1 MKRMISMITAALMVV
16 GTSTTAFAAEL
27 NVTVDGRYVAWTD
40 AKPFIDEN
48 DRTLV
53 PLRPIGNALG
63 LEVDWND
70 DTNTASFT
78 DGETTAE
85 FVVGSDQYHAFLN
98 DTDFHVYV
106 EMDTTPVIKDSRIY
120 APARYLAECFHY
132 VVGWHQSTQTVLI
145 TKVTEP
151 EEEIIVTPQVPAG
164 EVAAISPVTAEAG
177 SNGTTYIT
185 FNGVSLAEEP
195 DIFEYSIDSETTLNG
210 LGFNYTF
217 IPEEN
222 YVEMNLGADLT
233 APVGTYPVTFAI
245 PAGFFADAQEDVV
258 VSTTFTVTEPKA
270 ETVMAKILEN
280 LDFGLWLAEG
290 SDTSAVTAAV
300 QEETGWVMDGSP
312 FALTV
317 SNGAFVTND
326 EGALDAFSCT
336 LTVTNTETNETFS
349 VSDAVTSL
357 YFISADE

>member
-1 MKRMISMITAALMVV
+1 MKKPFLITTALLLTLGMNTAALA
-16 GTSTTAFAAEL
+16 TDIQ
-27 NVTVDGRYVAWTD
+27 VTVEGTPIVWAD

-78 DGETTAE
+78 DGETTVE
-85 FVVGSDQYHAFLN
+85 FVVGSNECHAFLN
-98 DTDFHVYV
+98 DADMHAYL
-106 EMDTTPVIKDSRIY
+106 EMDTTPVIRNSRIF
-120 APARYLAECFHY
+120 APARYLAESFHY
-132 VVGWHQSTQTVLI
+132 AVGWHQSTQTVLI

-177 SNGTTYIT
+177 SNGTTYIS
-185 FNGVSLAEEP
+185 FNGISLTEEP

-233 APVGTYPVTFAI
+233 APVGTYPVTFTI
-245 PAGFFADAQEDVV
+245 PAGFFADAKEDVV

>member
-132 VVGWHQSTQTVLI
+132 VVGWDPATQEVVI
-145 TKVTEP
+145 TKETAP
-151 EEEIIVTPQVPAG
+151 EEEIVAGPAIPIIAEGEKAAAEPMVTDAG
-164 EVAAISPVTAEAG
+164 MTVISNIAV
-177 SNGTTYIT
+177 NGM
-185 FNGVSLAEEP
+185 VEEP
-195 DIFEYSIDSETTLNG
+195 DIIEHPSVMDTTVEWTSYG
-210 LGFNYTF
+210 LM
-217 IPEEN
+217 
-222 YVEMNLGADLT
+222 VEDGYLVADFQPAMSA
-233 APVGTYPVTFAI
+233 APGTYTVTWTLPGGWFED
-245 PAGFFADAQEDVV
+245 GEDVV
-258 VSTTFTVTEPKA
+258 VNIPLTVNKPTVVSAMTAAFDELSGTTFYA
-270 ETVMAKILEN
+270 EEGATAEEINAMIEE
-280 LDFGLWLAEG
+280 DFFLFN
-290 SDTSAVTAAV
+290 DTSFVLELSEGEMTQDEYGEDIWGFIATITDT
-300 QEETGWVMDGSP
+300 ETG
-312 FALTV
+312 
-317 SNGAFVTND
+317 
-326 EGALDAFSCT
+326 
-336 LTVTNTETNETFS
+336 ETFTCAAYCGLAFDS
-349 VSDAVTSL
+349 FD
-357 YFISADE
+357 

>member
-132 VVGWHQSTQTVLI
+132 VVGWGPATQEVVI
-145 TKVTEP
+145 TKETAP
-151 EEEIIVTPQVPAG
+151 EEEIVVGPAIPIIAEGEKAAAEPMVTDAG
-164 EVAAISPVTAEAG
+164 MTVISNIAV
-177 SNGTTYIT
+177 NGM
-185 FNGVSLAEEP
+185 VEEP
-195 DIFEYSIDSETTLNG
+195 DIIEHPSVMDTTVEWTSYG
-210 LGFNYTF
+210 LM
-217 IPEEN
+217 
-222 YVEMNLGADLT
+222 VEDGYLVADFQPAMST
-233 APVGTYPVTFAI
+233 APGTYTVTWTLPGGWFEDGDDVIVNI
-245 PAGFFADAQEDVV
+245 PLTVNKASV
-258 VSTTFTVTEPKA
+258 VSAMTAAFDDLNATTFYVKEGASA
-270 ETVMAKILEN
+270 EEINAKILE
-280 LDFGLWLAEG
+280 DFFLFN
-290 SDTSAVTAAV
+290 DTSFVLTLSEGEMTQDEYGNNIWEFIATVTDT
-300 QEETGWVMDGSP
+300 ETG
-312 FALTV
+312 
-317 SNGAFVTND
+317 
-326 EGALDAFSCT
+326 
-336 LTVTNTETNETFS
+336 ETFS
-349 VSDAVTSL
+349 SAAKCGLEFTS
-357 YFISADE
+357 FD